1 MLEWLPFPPL
11 GNLPN
16 PGIKPVS
23 PALAGGFFTTDPPG
37 KPLQPSYPG
46 TFPSILQN
54 YSIGVDLSHYFF
66 AKVIY

>member
-23 PALAGGFFTTDPPG
+23 PALAGELFTTETPG
-37 KPLQPSYPG
+37 ESTVIIHCPLPLG
-46 TFPSILQN
+46 TEISGKGL
-54 YSIGVDLSHYFF
+54 
-66 AKVIY
+66 